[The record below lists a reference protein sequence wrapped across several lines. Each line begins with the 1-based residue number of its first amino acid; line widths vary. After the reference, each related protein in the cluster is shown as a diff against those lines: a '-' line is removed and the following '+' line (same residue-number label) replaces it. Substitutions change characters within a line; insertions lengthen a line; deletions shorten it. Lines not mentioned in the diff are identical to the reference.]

1 VFRTLSLA
9 AAILAFS
16 LAAADPAE
24 ARKRGGD
31 ISGGVG
37 KDRSAA
43 HGESKDSKTIGDYS
57 SPGRSVKDHGGISED
72 ESPVT
77 DADLATSVEP
87 TTETTQGGVTY
98 DLDVDDATVG
108 SEATTPT
115 ADYDL
120 EVAPGPDW
128 DYWAREA
135 GVIQ

>member
-1 VFRTLSLA
+1 VFRTLSLLA
-9 AAILAFS
+9 AVSVLAFS
-16 LAAADPAE
+16 LAADPAE

-43 HGESKDSKTIGDYS
+43 HEGKDSKTIS
-57 SPGRSVKDHGGISED
+57 SGKAKKEAQASDPEPEAAPETT
-72 ESPVT
+72 ES
-77 DADLATSVEP
+77 
-87 TTETTQGGVTY
+87 TETTPPGGVTY
-98 DLDVDDATVG
+98 DLDVEDATVG

>member
-1 VFRTLSLA
+1 M
-9 AAILAFS
+9 LAFS
-16 LAAADPAE
+16 LAADPAE

-31 ISGGVG
+31 ISGSAG

-43 HGESKDSKTIGDYS
+43 HGESKDSKTIQGQS
-57 SPGRSVKDHGGISED
+57 KKETASKPE
-72 ESPVT
+72 
-77 DADLATSVEP
+77 TS
-87 TTETTQGGVTY
+87 TETQGGVTY
-98 DLDVDDATVG
+98 DLDVEDATVG
-108 SEATTPT
+108 SESTTPT

>member
-1 VFRTLSLA
+1 VFRTLGLLA
-9 AAILAFS
+9 AASVLAFS
-16 LAAADPAE
+16 LAADPAE

-43 HGESKDSKTIGDYS
+43 HGESKDSKTIQGQS
-57 SPGRSVKDHGGISED
+57 KKHTAP
-72 ESPVT
+72 
-77 DADLATSVEP
+77 EP
-87 TTETTQGGVTY
+87 ETTEGGVTY
-98 DLDVDDATVG
+98 DLDVEDATVG